1 MAQGRDLL
9 RSGMPFMHQLPAR
22 WRPVNHPGDG
32 YLLRCLATVSR
43 KQRTSQG
50 AVAVN
55 FPLGIEP
62 GRELVPLRGDLKAI
76 TKYFR
81 KIDVFR
87 QPRTGTCGHALRV
100 PGRLLLAEHHVL
112 QHLVDLPVLTAV
124 KRSWNALRNR
134 EGRGLGAA
142 SGDRHSSSSQGLPSV
157 GGDTLTHN
165 STVTNA
171 PKSPPLETN
180 C

>member
-32 YLLRCLATVSR
+32 YLLR
-43 KQRTSQG
+43 
-50 AVAVN
+50 
-55 FPLGIEP
+55 
-62 GRELVPLRGDLKAI
+62 
-76 TKYFR
+76 
-81 KIDVFR
+81 
-87 QPRTGTCGHALRV
+87 CGHALRV